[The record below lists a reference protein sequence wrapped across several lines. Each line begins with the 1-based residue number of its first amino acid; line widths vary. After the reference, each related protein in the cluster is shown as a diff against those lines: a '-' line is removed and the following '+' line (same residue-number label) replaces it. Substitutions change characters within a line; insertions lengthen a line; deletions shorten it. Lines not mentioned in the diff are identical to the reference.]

1 MDVERQ
7 KMKLASILKEID
19 LLSRYDKR
27 NAYIRQKL
35 EQGIYVKRLIA
46 AGKLLDQA
54 GILETYDNDK
64 VLQLLTEHKDSIIK
78 AQEV

>member
-64 VLQLLTEHKDSIIK
+64 VLRLLTEHKDSIIK

>member
-35 EQGIYVKRLIA
+35 EQGIYVRRLIA

>member
-19 LLSRYDKR
+19 VLSRYDKR